1 MNEAIKSLP
10 VEAISAHKASEYY
23 RWYVLFV
30 LMVIYIFNLV
40 DRQILTIL
48 APYLK
53 ADFGITDAQ
62 FGLLFG
68 TTFALFYGLFGI
80 PLARLVDGWS
90 RVGVLSIGLS
100 FWSMMTVASGF
111 ATNFMQIAAARVCV
125 GVGEASASPAAISL
139 LGDYFP
145 KSMRS
150 TVLAIYSA
158 GLYIGMGLSLIVGGK
173 IVGVWDGFLGLK
185 GWQATFLLV
194 GAPGLLLALIVRLT
208 IREPIRGA
216 MDGVKKPFIDPR
228 PFSSVLNETATM
240 FPPWTFFKLRSAGAD
255 LRTMRANVTM
265 FLGCA
270 IGAALITL
278 MTNELLS
285 PARRAPLGSIGGF
298 LITTNLVQWLA
309 IAVGVY
315 ATYSW
320 IQSIKLRDKVVH
332 QLIVCT
338 PPFRLIAICSG
349 LLGTFLYVF
358 GAFNFLYGTRYLGMG
373 PETGLILGLV
383 NVLASVFGVL
393 VGGAIADRA
402 KRLHPAG
409 RLYMLLVII
418 CIFTVATATQ
428 YLTDRVDLFLVCSAL
443 GIGFLSMYSP
453 IMLGTS
459 QDLMIPRT
467 RATGSAII
475 NLATNLIG
483 LGIGPYTIGFLSDV
497 TGSLR
502 WALLSTLLIVP
513 PLLVLVAMAIKSLP
527 SAERNLNDRA
537 KELGEVT

>member
-1 MNEAIKSLP
+1 MNEAIKTLP
-10 VEAISAHKASEYY
+10 LGAVQAGKAKEYY
-23 RWYVLFV
+23 RWYVLFM

-100 FWSMMTVASGF
+100 FWSMMTMASGF

-125 GVGEASASPAAISL
+125 GVGEASASPAAISI

-145 KSMRS
+145 KSMRA

-194 GAPGLLLALIVRLT
+194 GAPGLLLALLVRIT

-216 MDGVKKPFIDPR
+216 LDGVKKPFVDPH
-228 PFSSVLNETATM
+228 PFRSVIRETATM
-240 FPPWTFFKLRSAGAD
+240 FPPWSFFKLRSAGAD
-255 LRTMRANVTM
+255 KKTMRANILM
-265 FLGCA
+265 FLSCA
-270 IGAALITL
+270 VGAVLITVA
-278 MTNELLS
+278 TNQLLS
-285 PARRAPLGSIGGF
+285 PERRAPLGSMGGF

-315 ATYSW
+315 ATFSW
-320 IQSIKLRDKVVH
+320 IQSIKFRDKVVH

-338 PPFRLIAICSG
+338 LPFKLVAISSG

-358 GAFNFLYGTRYLGMG
+358 GAFSFLYGTRYLGMG
-373 PETGLILGLV
+373 PETGLTLGVV
-383 NVLASVFGVL
+383 NVLASVCGVL
-393 VGGAIADRA
+393 LGGGLSDRA

-409 RLYMLLVII
+409 RLYLLLFVI
-418 CIFTVATATQ
+418 CVFTVATATQ
-428 YLTDRVDLFLVCSAL
+428 YLTDEVNVFLACSAVA
-443 GIGFLSMYSP
+443 IGFLSMYSP

-475 NLATNLIG
+475 TLATNLIG
-483 LGIGPYTIGFLSDV
+483 LGMGPYVIGFLSDV

-513 PLLVLVAMAIKSLP
+513 PLLILVAMTIKSLP
-527 SAERNLNDRA
+527 SAEKSLDERA
-537 KELGEVT
+537 RAMGENT